1 MAVCHLGTLGMFCGF
16 CLFVWAFLSV
26 CVCVCKIRMNF
37 HVFQLLD
44 KSPYKVKK
52 LLSTVRLLCF
62 NGPYG
67 EGLWWQQSE
76 LQVLLSGD
84 A

>member
-1 MAVCHLGTLGMFCGF
+1 MAVCHLGTLGRFCGF
-16 CLFVWAFLSV
+16 FFVCLGFLK
-26 CVCVCKIRMNF
+26 CVCVCKIHMNF

-44 KSPYKVKK
+44 KSPYKAKK

-62 NGPYG
+62 NRPYG

-76 LQVLLSGD
+76 LQMLLSGD